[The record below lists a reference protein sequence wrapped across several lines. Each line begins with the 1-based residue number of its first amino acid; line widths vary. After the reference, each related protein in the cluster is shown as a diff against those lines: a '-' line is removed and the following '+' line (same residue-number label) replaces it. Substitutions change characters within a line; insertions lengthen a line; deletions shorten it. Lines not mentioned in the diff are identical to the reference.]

1 MLIVKKGDNFT
12 LRYEKD
18 YDSDNGEAEELW
30 KLVCLLCNSSEL
42 DFDLMGEGYPD
53 VCNVGVIGYW
63 LYNYNT
69 QKKYL
74 VSPQDAEDFY
84 KGKRIYLEG
93 HTLDADDLLPGEDKG
108 VIVL

>member
-12 LRYEKD
+12 LRYEKR
-18 YDSDNGEAEELW
+18 YDEDNSEASELW

-53 VCNVGVIGYW
+53 VYNVGVLGYW

-74 VSPQDAEDFY
+74 VSPKDAEDFY
-84 KGKRIYLEG
+84 KGKPIKLEG
-93 HTLDADDLLPGEDKG
+93 CKPDDDELLPREDG
-108 VIVL
+108 

>member
-18 YDSDNGEAEELW
+18 YDSNSDEVSELW
-30 KLVCLLCNSSEL
+30 KLVVLLIDSAEL
-42 DFDLMGEGYPD
+42 DFNLMFEGEP
-53 VCNVGVIGYW
+53 VTFNVGVLGYW

-84 KGKRIYLEG
+84 KGKRIILKG
-93 HTLDADDLLPGEDKG
+93 CVLDDDD
-108 VIVL
+108 IVP

>member
-1 MLIVKKGDNFT
+1 MLIEKEGDNFT
-12 LRYEKD
+12 LRYEKY
-18 YDSDNGEAEELW
+18 YDDDNGKASELW

-74 VSPQDAEDFY
+74 VSPKDAEDFY
-84 KGKRIYLEG
+84 KGKCIKLEG
-93 HTLDADDLLPGEDKG
+93 CKPDDDELLPGEDG
-108 VIVL
+108 

>member
-1 MLIVKKGDNFT
+1 MLIEKEGDNFT
-12 LRYEKD
+12 LRYEKR
-18 YDSDNGEAEELW
+18 YDEDNSEVSELA

-42 DFDLMGEGYPD
+42 DFGLMNEGYPD
-53 VCNVGVIGYW
+53 VCNVGVLGYW

-84 KGKRIYLEG
+84 KGKRIILKG
-93 HTLDADDLLPGEDKG
+93 CILDDDD
-108 VIVL
+108 IVP

>member
-12 LRYEKD
+12 LKYEPR
-18 YDSDNGEAEELW
+18 YDSDDGEASELW
-30 KLVCLLCNSSEL
+30 KLVVLLIDSAEL
-42 DFDLMGEGYPD
+42 DFDLMFEGEP
-53 VCNVGVIGYW
+53 VIFNVGVLGYW

-84 KGKRIYLEG
+84 KGKRIKLEG
-93 HTLDADDLLPGEDKG
+93 CVLDDDD
-108 VIVL
+108 IVP